1 MKKNKDIKILI
12 STNKKI
18 IYSGIIGIG
27 IGTLITLS
35 FYPERI
41 AKLENGEEVV
51 VTTDTRN
58 LNTFKNQ
65 KSHKPL

>member
-51 VTTDTRN
+51 VTTDTSTITAN
-58 LNTFKNQ
+58 KLYQEMK
-65 KSHKPL
+65 

>member
-35 FYPERI
+35 FYP
-41 AKLENGEEVV
+41 
-51 VTTDTRN
+51 
-58 LNTFKNQ
+58 
-65 KSHKPL
+65 